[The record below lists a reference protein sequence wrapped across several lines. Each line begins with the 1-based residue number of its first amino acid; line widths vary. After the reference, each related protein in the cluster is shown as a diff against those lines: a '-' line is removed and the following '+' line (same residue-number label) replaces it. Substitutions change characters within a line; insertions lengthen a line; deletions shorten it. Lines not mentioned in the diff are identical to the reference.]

1 LIARLPVSSFQF
13 DSTTAGDDLSVE
25 NAYLLQIAPIIG
37 GHRFSYTS
45 PIVVYPGA
53 AIVDPHDIW
62 QQTHFGQT
70 EASGTA
76 APESD
81 ADADGLSNLIERAL
95 GFDPTQAEDDS
106 AASFLRIRGLRTPQY
121 GHIDPSDASSRP
133 HL

>member
-1 LIARLPVSSFQF
+1 MGELHLDSEASSFQFPVSSFQF

-106 AASFLRIRGLRTPQY
+106 AATML
-121 GHIDPSDASSRP
+121 PS
-133 HL
+133 

>member
-1 LIARLPVSSFQF
+1 M
-13 DSTTAGDDLSVE
+13 
-25 NAYLLQIAPIIG
+25 
-37 GHRFSYTS
+37 
-45 PIVVYPGA
+45 
-53 AIVDPHDIW
+53 DPHDIW

-106 AASFLRIRGLRTPQY
+106 AATML
-121 GHIDPSDASSRP
+121 PS
-133 HL
+133 